1 MSDYL
6 DEFDLDLDLD
16 AEMLEDYEQELGNPY
31 LTSSEER
38 FNLVQ
43 RLLAFNEEKRE
54 QVAKMSRLYQVI
66 DGDLLNLMG
75 GINFNKEIQVFDKLS
90 ILKDKMYEQ
99 SKMKLLSQKCVIGI
113 GGKFSA
119 GKSCFINSILEDDIL
134 PEELVP
140 TTSIATY
147 ITKDI
152 EEEQLF
158 ANTFNDMDVRLDREA
173 IQAITHLFN
182 EKYNL
187 GFSHIIRYLLIKTSQ
202 LSYDNLVLLDT
213 PGYSKDDSTIVKES
227 QDKMV
232 AKINLKTADYVIW
245 LIDIGNGT
253 INYSDLDFLQE
264 LDQCHAI
271 LVVLNKCDKLI
282 EQEYKEVIHQCQ
294 SELKKRSLKFFDVVA
309 YSAREKKEYGSNSI
323 ERFFIEANSYR
334 KQKEDMNVQIEEINS
349 IYEEYFN
356 NEIKSLKEND
366 RKFNDIIFR
375 CENPVQL
382 NAIVEVKKQNNVSFA
397 KNSIYRT
404 RYRQLYRKLKEIINS
419 I

>member
-16 AEMLEDYEQELGNPY
+16 AEMLEDYEQELSNPY
-31 LTSSEER
+31 LASSEEG

-75 GINFNKEIQVFDKLS
+75 AINFNEEIEVFNKLS

-99 SKMKLLSQKCVIGI
+99 SKMKLLSKKCVIGI

-119 GKSCFINSILEDDIL
+119 GKSRFINSILGDDIL
-134 PEELVP
+134 PEDTIP
-140 TTSIATY
+140 TTSIGTY
-147 ITKDI
+147 IIKDI
-152 EEEQLF
+152 EEEQF
-158 ANTFNDMDVRLDREA
+158 FGNTFNDMDVRLDREA

-182 EKYNL
+182 KKYNL
-187 GFSHIIRYLLIKTSQ
+187 GFSHIIRHLLIKTSK

-227 QDKMV
+227 QDEMV

-245 LIDIGNGT
+245 LVDIENGV
-253 INYSDLDFLQE
+253 INQTDLDFLQE
-264 LDQCHAI
+264 LDQCHQI
-271 LVVLNKCDKLI
+271 LVVFNKCDKVPK
-282 EQEYKEVIHQCQ
+282 QKYKEVINY
-294 SELKKRSLKFFDVVA
+294 SELTLKETGLNIFDVVA
-309 YSAREKKEYGSNSI
+309 YSAMEGKEYGSNSI
-323 ERFFIEANSYR
+323 ERFFIEADSYC
-334 KQKEDMNVQIEEINS
+334 KQKEDMNVQLQEINS
-349 IYEEYFN
+349 IYEEYFRH
-356 NEIKSLKEND
+356 EIIRLKEND
-366 RKFNDIIFR
+366 RKLNNIIFR
-375 CENPVQL
+375 CEKPVQL
-382 NAIVEVKKQNNVSFA
+382 NAIVEVKKQNNASFS

>member
-16 AEMLEDYEQELGNPY
+16 AEMLEDYEQELSNPY
-31 LTSSEER
+31 LASSEEG
-38 FNLVQ
+38 FNLIR

-75 GINFNKEIQVFDKLS
+75 AINFNEEIEVFNKLS

-99 SKMKLLSQKCVIGI
+99 SKMKLLSKKCVIGI

-119 GKSCFINSILEDDIL
+119 GKSRFINSILGDDIL
-134 PEELVP
+134 PEDTIP
-140 TTSIATY
+140 TTSIGTY
-147 ITKDI
+147 IIKDI
-152 EEEQLF
+152 EEEQF
-158 ANTFNDMDVRLDREA
+158 FGNTFNDMDVRLDREA

-182 EKYNL
+182 KKYNL
-187 GFSHIIRYLLIKTSQ
+187 GFSHIIRHLLIKTSK

-227 QDKMV
+227 QDEMV

-245 LIDIGNGT
+245 LVDIENGV
-253 INYSDLDFLQE
+253 INQTDLDFLQE
-264 LDQCHAI
+264 LDQCHQI
-271 LVVLNKCDKLI
+271 LVVFNKCDKVPK
-282 EQEYKEVIHQCQ
+282 QKYKEVINY
-294 SELKKRSLKFFDVVA
+294 SELTLKETGLNIFDVVA
-309 YSAREKKEYGSNSI
+309 YSAMEGKEYGSNSI
-323 ERFFIEANSYR
+323 ERFFIEADSYC
-334 KQKEDMNVQIEEINS
+334 KQKEDMNVQLQEINS
-349 IYEEYFN
+349 IYEEYFRH
-356 NEIKSLKEND
+356 EIIRLKEND
-366 RKFNDIIFR
+366 RKLNNIIFR
-375 CENPVQL
+375 CEKPVQL
-382 NAIVEVKKQNNVSFA
+382 NAIVEVKKQNNASFS